1 MSTREG
7 LVMAA
12 QAGDREAFRSLVEAE
27 GPAALRLATAI
38 LHSAPDGEDAVQDAF
53 LRVWL
58 DLPDLRAADRWP
70 AWFRR
75 LVVHAALDRARRP
88 HRVREVA
95 LIDHEAP
102 DAGETGADLGERDR
116 VRRALVRLR
125 PEERALLVL
134 RFAEDLDVQGVADAL
149 KIPVGTAKSR
159 LHRVLAR
166 MGAALEAAS

>member
-1 MSTREG
+1 MREG

-12 QAGDREAFRSLVEAE
+12 QAGDREAFRSLVEEE

-38 LHSAPDGEDAVQDAF
+38 LHSVPDGEDAVQDAF
-53 LRVWL
+53 LRAWL
-58 DLPDLRAADRWP
+58 DLPDLRSVDRWP

-95 LIDHEAP
+95 LVEQDAP
-102 DAGETGADLGERDR
+102 GADDSEARVADEDR
-116 VRRALVRLR
+116 VRRALVDLSAAD
-125 PEERALLVL
+125 RALLVL
-134 RFAEDLDVQGVADAL
+134 RFGEDLDVQGVADAM
-149 KIPVGTAKSR
+149 KIPIGTAKSR

-166 MGAALEAAS
+166 VGTALEAAS